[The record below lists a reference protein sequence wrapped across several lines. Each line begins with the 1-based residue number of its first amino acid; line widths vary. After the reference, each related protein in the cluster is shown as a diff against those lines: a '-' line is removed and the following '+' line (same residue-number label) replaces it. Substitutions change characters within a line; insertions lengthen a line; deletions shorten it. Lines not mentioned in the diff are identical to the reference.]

1 MNYEQFD
8 IQFVQIYILCITA
21 NAHSYIRVNEFCFR
35 RKEISKNSPRP
46 FIQKSLLLLIL
57 YENMDIP
64 FLGRLFRGIPL
75 AKNERVSHT
84 FGNYWKLLVNV
95 GQNRENRV
103 FGMFTCSLI
112 FEVELCFHGEKFL
125 KRPQKSE
132 FARAGDDVF
141 RSQQMDPP

>member
-75 AKNERVSHT
+75 AWVSSLPKNERVSHT
-84 FGNYWKLLVNV
+84 FGNYWKCRSKQRKSSFWDVHLFANIR
-95 GQNRENRV
+95 GRA
-103 FGMFTCSLI
+103 MFPWRKIPKTTPKVRIC
-112 FEVELCFHGEKFL
+112 
-125 KRPQKSE
+125 
-132 FARAGDDVF
+132 
-141 RSQQMDPP
+141 